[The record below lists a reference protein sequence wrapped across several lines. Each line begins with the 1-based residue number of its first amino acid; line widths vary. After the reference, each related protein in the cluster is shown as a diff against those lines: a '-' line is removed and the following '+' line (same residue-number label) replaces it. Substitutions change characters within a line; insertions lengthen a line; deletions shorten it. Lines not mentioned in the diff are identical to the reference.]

1 MTMLKYIWLLMR
13 HLCVKSPSLSL
24 SNPSVWNTE
33 VSMQII
39 KYFLSAMPHRP
50 PPRVYKWSLNHILL
64 TKAKIGE
71 KKNLVKTTLI
81 GARVRTGG
89 ID

>member
-1 MTMLKYIWLLMR
+1 MR

-39 KYFLSAMPHRP
+39 KYFLSAVPHRP
-50 PPRVYKWSLNHILL
+50 PPRAYKWSLNHVLL

-71 KKNLVKTTLI
+71 KNNLVKTTLI